1 MWCAPEV
8 RCYGGPGVF
17 VFADDGA
24 QFFRSIEEAA
34 GRVEAIDV
42 EVDRA
47 VGVLVDFGDRC
58 DALEEVAFSVM
69 CCRARAG
76 REWQWRV
83 LIVCS
88 LATLVLR
95 GKAAGVVALL
105 RYGQPRAI

>member
-34 GRVEAIDV
+34 GWVEAIDV

-47 VGVLVDFGDRC
+47 VGVQPISGTDAY
-58 DALEEVAFSVM
+58 ALEEVAFL
-69 CCRARAG
+69 G
-76 REWQWRV
+76 DV
-83 LIVCS
+83 LPSTC
-88 LATLVLR
+88 
-95 GKAAGVVALL
+95 GEGV
-105 RYGQPRAI
+105 GNGGC